1 MYFNIYIIKYDRK
14 LKRRQEKMILY
25 IPKSE
30 REEITQLLFDEGVT
44 FHVGDVAS
52 IRELG
57 TGSYEVFK
65 VEANL
70 VEVDVPPMYRASEGD
85 VRAFRLPSGKLI
97 LTDLEGNLER
107 IEMPLPGK

>member
-1 MYFNIYIIKYDRK
+1 
-14 LKRRQEKMILY
+14 MILF

-30 REEITQLLFDEGVT
+30 REEITSTLLNEGVT
-44 FHVGDVAS
+44 FEIGDVAS

-57 TGSYEVFK
+57 TGSYEVFTVK
-65 VEANL
+65 AN
-70 VEVDVPPMYRASEGD
+70 VNEISVPLLYRASEGD

-107 IEMPLPGK
+107 IESPPPGS

>member
-1 MYFNIYIIKYDRK
+1 
-14 LKRRQEKMILY
+14 MILF

-30 REEITQLLFDEGVT
+30 REEITSMLANEGVT
-44 FHVGDVAS
+44 FEIGDVQS

-57 TGSYEVFK
+57 TGSYEVFTVK
-65 VEANL
+65 ANVEEIN
-70 VEVDVPPMYRASEGD
+70 VPPMYRASEGD

>member
-1 MYFNIYIIKYDRK
+1 
-14 LKRRQEKMILY
+14 MILY

-30 REEITQLLFDEGVT
+30 REDVAALLTKEGVA
-44 FHVGDVAS
+44 FEIAEGSS

-57 TGSYEVFK
+57 TGSYTVLK
-65 VEANL
+65 VQAN
-70 VEVDVPPMYRASEGD
+70 VEEITVPPRYRSSEGD

-107 IEMPLPGK
+107 IETPPPGN